1 MRFRSAMVLGHAA
14 TFVLSAAVAA
24 LAIAS
29 LSATVG
35 ATRRDAEIFGDDLAA
50 VEQLRVRGEQ
60 LMSAGRGFLLTG
72 EADDLARFEGARK
85 DFAAQLA
92 TLKKRAVADEEV
104 AAVADAA
111 TAYQVAAETVAAERE
126 GAASA
131 SERVIATYDDAVR
144 PRHEA
149 LEDALV
155 KLLARA
161 DRSFDHS
168 LDGTAASAK
177 LSEVAV
183 GAIAMAILAIGAG
196 LAWLTTRRLAA
207 DYARLEQARQAATI
221 AVRARDD
228 TLAIV
233 SHDLRT
239 PLQTI
244 VLGTG
249 LLADDTS
256 DDDVRRRMRPLK
268 NAAQRMRRMV
278 DSLLEAAKLEA
289 GDLELRC
296 EPCAVA
302 TVLELTVEQFEARA
316 AAADVRLET
325 KAADG
330 DLVLDRDRV
339 VEVLSNLIDNA
350 MKHTPA
356 GGRIA
361 VVAEACG
368 DDVRFAVR
376 DSGPGIADTDVEH
389 LFDRYWQR
397 DRRRGNGVGLG
408 LYICKLIV
416 EGHAGRI
423 GAGRSP
429 DGGAE
434 LWFSLPRVSGRG
446 S

>member
-1 MRFRSAMVLGHAA
+1 MRFRSALVLGHAA

-24 LAIAS
+24 LAIVS

-35 ATRRDAEIFGDDLAA
+35 ATRRDASVFGQDLAA
-50 VEQLRVRGEQ
+50 VERLRVRGEQ

-72 EADDLARFEGARK
+72 EADDLARFEAARK

-92 TLKKRAVADEEV
+92 TLRQRAVAGDEV
-104 AAVADAA
+104 AAVGDAA

-131 SERVIATYDDAVR
+131 DEAVIAKYDDAVK

-168 LDGTAASAK
+168 LDATAASAR
-177 LSEVAV
+177 LSEVGV
-183 GAIAMAILAIGAG
+183 GAIAAAILAIGAA
-196 LAWLTTRRLAA
+196 LAWLTTRRLSA
-207 DYARLEQARQAATI
+207 DYLRLEQARQAATT

-249 LLADDTS
+249 LLADEAR
-256 DDDVRRRMRPLK
+256 DDDVRRRVRVFG

-278 DSLLEAAKLEA
+278 DSLLEAAKLES
-289 GDLELRC
+289 GDVELRREAC
-296 EPCAVA
+296 PIS
-302 TVLELTVEQFEARA
+302 TVVDLTVEQFETRA
-316 AAADVRLET
+316 TSSDIRLDT
-325 KAADG
+325 RACGGA
-330 DLVLDRDRV
+330 LVLDRDRI
-339 VEVLSNLIDNA
+339 VEVLSNLVDNA

-356 GGRIA
+356 GGRVS
-361 VVAEACG
+361 VVA
-368 DDVRFAVR
+368 DDSGETVRFAVR
-376 DSGPGIADTDVEH
+376 DSGSGVAEADLPH

-408 LYICKLIV
+408 LYICKMIV
-416 EGHAGRI
+416 EAHGGHI
-423 GAGRSP
+423 GAGRAP

-434 LWFSLPRVSGRG
+434 LWFALPRASDTG